1 MAGYNAKSKKSVAL
15 LFTNDKWADKEIREI
30 TPFTIAT
37 NNIKYLVVTQT
48 KQVKNLFPLLWVFAF
63 PDEFKN
69 CSFHVFEELC
79 WDFDWDCIGSIDY
92 LW

>member
-48 KQVKNLFPLLWVFAF
+48 KQVKNLFHKN
-63 PDEFKN
+63 FK
-69 CSFHVFEELC
+69 CLKK
-79 WDFDWDCIGSIDY
+79 DFRRYQKMEKSPSS
-92 LW
+92 